1 MWRFLYGLVNSTFS
15 TLYWKLPF
23 EFQHLCIYTFWYY
36 LWIKKL
42 FEACFRE
49 EKKPTKK
56 LCDWQTLAW
65 EPYIHIPRPI
75 FFVSATII
83 HIKNAILFK
92 FFHLDFSPEI
102 LRPKLISIP
111 YISLFNSIHFLIK
124 IQKKK
129 ELKIF
134 GWKKNIRRIE
144 KKWRSQWIKLR
155 KASVFFPLENGFFLS
170 VHAWKRYATWNEIC
184 NRP

>member
-36 LWIKKL
+36 LWIKNL
-42 FEACFRE
+42 LEACFRA
-49 EKKPTKK
+49 KKNQQRNYVTDRH
-56 LCDWQTLAW
+56 LH
-65 EPYIHIPRPI
+65 ENHIPRPI

-92 FFHLDFSPEI
+92 FFHLDFSSEI

-111 YISLFNSIHFLIK
+111 YISLFNSIHFQIK
-124 IQKKK
+124 IQKK

-134 GWKKNIRRIE
+134 AWKKNIRRIE
-144 KKWRSQWIKLR
+144 K
-155 KASVFFPLENGFFLS
+155 NGAHNELNCVRHQFFFLLN
-170 VHAWKRYATWNEIC
+170 AWKRYATWNEIC

>member
-1 MWRFLYGLVNSTFS
+1 MNSTFS

-36 LWIKKL
+36 LFMNKKL
-42 FEACFRE
+42 IWSLFSR

-56 LCDWQTLAW
+56 LCDWQTLAL
-65 EPYIHIPRPI
+65 EPCPI

-83 HIKNAILFK
+83 HIKNGILFK
-92 FFHLDFSPEI
+92 FFYLDFSSEI

-111 YISLFNSIHFLIK
+111 CISLFNSIHFQIK
-124 IQKKK
+124 SQKKR
-129 ELKIF
+129 IF
-134 GWKKNIRRIE
+134 GWKKEYSKNR

-155 KASVFFPLENGFFLS
+155 KASVFFPLERLKS
-170 VHAWKRYATWNEIC
+170 VCNLKWGMQSTIKRKPSVCLYNKLHCIAF
-184 NRP
+184 